1 MITIIREPIYT
12 AAQAVQILHK
22 LATLA
27 CDRVS
32 QSFWHFHLSRSRPH
46 QTSLR
51 SPEVPPA
58 DSIDSVLVLPLHPS
72 PSLDSIV
79 LSKSFN
85 SMSTIPPCSQD
96 SAVLVVTTFATDP
109 VPAASPPA
117 MNFLIAL
124 LLALPIVG
132 TIGPLSFSSLLD
144 RWNDIWSVR
153 LKNTRS
159 AGTDAQSNP
168 TFASMSVQI
177 HDGNISQGISY
188 VV

>member
-1 MITIIREPIYT
+1 
-12 AAQAVQILHK
+12 
-22 LATLA
+22 
-27 CDRVS
+27 
-32 QSFWHFHLSRSRPH
+32 
-46 QTSLR
+46 
-51 SPEVPPA
+51 
-58 DSIDSVLVLPLHPS
+58 
-72 PSLDSIV
+72 
-79 LSKSFN
+79 
-85 SMSTIPPCSQD
+85 
-96 SAVLVVTTFATDP
+96 
-109 VPAASPPA
+109 